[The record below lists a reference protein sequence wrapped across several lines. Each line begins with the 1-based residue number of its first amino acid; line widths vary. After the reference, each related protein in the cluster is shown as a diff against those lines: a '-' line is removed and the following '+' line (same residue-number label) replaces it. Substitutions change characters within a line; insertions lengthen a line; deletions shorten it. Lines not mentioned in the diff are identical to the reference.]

1 MRPKLS
7 HAAAMAAA
15 TSIAMTLTPLPAV
28 ALPSFSRQTGLACN
42 SCHAPAFPT
51 LNAFGRLFKLNG
63 YTLTGAQAKIED
75 KTLSLPAILNAS
87 IFTKIRVRKSNGTD
101 ADGERTTNSGLLEFP
116 DELAALFAG
125 RVHENVGF
133 LLEMQ
138 LPKRDE
144 SALAAF
150 KMPFSLSVGGARASF
165 IPFTTDGLGAAF
177 GFESMNTGAVKNIR
191 LIEDASSSSAQQYI
205 GTATPAS
212 GAALVIGTQ
221 HLVANITRWSPVHL
235 ASTEGRASPL
245 PAANYARVAWMPTIG
260 AWELGIG
267 GQHWFGTASVADG
280 TSESA
285 VVDARTR
292 AWAVDAEA
300 QGRLGVVPVGIFAT
314 LASADASLPGATP
327 NVFNAASRARRALA
341 VAGRVGIVPDHVALL
356 LAYRHGHNGAALDH
370 QDRAATV
377 GGQVLMYQN
386 VQLQVNYTMFSGSAY
401 TVKPRDGTRMLTVVL
416 AAGF

>member
-1 MRPKLS
+1 
-7 HAAAMAAA
+7 
-15 TSIAMTLTPLPAV
+15 LP
-28 ALPSFSRQTGLACN
+28 
-42 SCHAPAFPT
+42 
-51 LNAFGRLFKLNG
+51 
-63 YTLTGAQAKIED
+63 D
-75 KTLSLPAILNAS
+75 
-87 IFTKIRVRKSNGTD
+87 
-101 ADGERTTNSGLLEFP
+101 
-116 DELAALFAG
+116 
-125 RVHENVGF
+125 VHENDRVSVG
-133 LLEMQ
+133 MQ

-150 KMPFSLSVGGARASF
+150 KMPFSYSVGGARASF

-300 QGRLGVVPVGIFAT
+300 QGRLGVGRWAFSPHLRVLT
-314 LASADASLPGATP
+314 RRCPGRRRTSSMP
-327 NVFNAASRARRALA
+327 RRERRRGCRRA
-341 VAGRVGIVPDHVALL
+341 GGIVPDHVALL
-356 LAYRHGHNGAALDH
+356 WPIGTGITVPRWTTRSCG
-370 QDRAATV
+370 DRRWMV
-377 GGQVLMYQN
+377 PMYQN